1 MSNEKHGSSL
11 LTFFVGLLL
20 LGAGLY
26 MISNQVIVSSHFGML
41 RFGVVSVPFGMTTIP
56 LIIGIIWLF
65 VKPDTV
71 VPKVVIVLGAV
82 FILVAVIMSVRLNF
96 ARSTLFEYILMFGL
110 TAAGAG
116 LLLRTLFASNHKR
129 EKDDKGSNGHG
140 NF

>member
-1 MSNEKHGSSL
+1 MSKEKHGNSL

-26 MISNQVIVSSHFGML
+26 MISNQVVVSSSFGML
-41 RFGVVSVPFGMTTIP
+41 RFGAFGIPFGMTTIP
-56 LIIGIIWLF
+56 LIIGIIWMF

-82 FILVAVIMSVRLNF
+82 FILAAIIASVRLNF
-96 ARSTLFEYILMFGL
+96 ARATLFEYILMFGM

-116 LLLRTLFASNHKR
+116 LLLRTLFASNHKK
-129 EKDDKGSNGHG
+129 EKNDEKE
-140 NF
+140 